1 MPARGK
7 TAARVEYVAG
17 PGTATAKAF
26 YAARR
31 LADDEFQNVKLPGGI
46 QIHKGGVNFA
56 PAKKQRLGGYGV
68 PSFAGKSAG
77 DEKNQLHEAYLEAE
91 NNAKD
96 KMDLDEL
103 YRHHQV
109 PGSNLCPSARGL
121 YWEGIVAKA
130 DVLRRTLFLESSQ
143 LHLPPETRRHFF
155 VEYIPIKEDCG

>member
-1 MPARGK
+1 MPPRGK
-7 TAARVEYVAG
+7 TPTLGVAK
-17 PGTATAKAF
+17 PGSETAKAF
-26 YAARR
+26 YAAPR

-46 QIHKGGVNFA
+46 VLHKGGVNFA

-77 DEKNQLHEAYLEAE
+77 DEKNQLHEAYREAKHK
-91 NNAKD
+91 AKD

-109 PGSNLCPSARGL
+109 PGSNLSPGARGF
-121 YWEGIVAKA
+121 YWEGMVAQA
-130 DVLRRTLFLESSQ
+130 DVLRRGLFLKSSQ